1 MLEGMKEFYQQVQQD
16 AHAQQIDI
24 NGRPYTTKGVHAVK
38 EPEPD
43 CLTVTTLTGLVDFL
57 KTNVDKLDVPSL
69 LCHIEG
75 PTSVTLRSALKG
87 EFAQRFIHI
96 RAEADLPEMHFDQ
109 YLDGEDFNVWLQS
122 SFVDGEDASGN
133 QKGLVLRYSSNVKQ
147 TVEAGAEDD
156 GVTQVVSARV
166 GIASVENV
174 ILPNPVTLRPY
185 RTFTEVEQPSSS
197 FIFRAK
203 TGPRFALMEAD
214 GGAWRSTA
222 MKNIKAFLEFE
233 VKDLHVIA

>member
-24 NGRPYTTKGVHAVK
+24 NGRAYTTKDIQAVF
-38 EPEPD
+38 EPEPA
-43 CLTVTTLTGLVDFL
+43 CVTVTTLTGLVDYL

-69 LCHIEG
+69 LCHIES
-75 PTSVTLRSALKG
+75 PTKVTLRSALKG
-87 EFAQRFIHI
+87 TYAQRFAYT
-96 RAEADLPEMHFDQ
+96 RAQADLPEMHFDE

-122 SFVDGEDASGN
+122 SFVDGEDAAGN

-147 TVEAGAEDD
+147 TVEAGAADD
-156 GVTQVVSARV
+156 GVTQVVTARV
-166 GIASVENV
+166 GITAVENV
-174 ILPNPVTLRPY
+174 VLPNPVSLRPY

-214 GGAWRSTA
+214 GGAWRSQA

>member
-1 MLEGMKEFYQQVQQD
+1 MFGGMKEFYQQVQQD
-16 AHAQQIDI
+16 AHAQQINI
-24 NGRPYTTKGVHAVK
+24 NNRAYTTKDIQGVL

-43 CLTVTTLTGLVDFL
+43 CITVTTLTGLVDFL

-69 LCHIEG
+69 LCHIES
-75 PTSVTLRSALKG
+75 PTKVTLRSPLKG
-87 EFAQRFIHI
+87 AFIQRFAYIQ
-96 RAEADLPEMHFDQ
+96 AKADLPEMHFDQ

-122 SFVDGEDASGN
+122 SFVDGEDAAGN

-147 TVEAGAEDD
+147 TVESGAADD

-174 ILPNPVTLRPY
+174 VLPNPVSLRPY

-214 GGAWRSTA
+214 GGAWRSKA
-222 MKNIKAFLEFE
+222 MKNIKAFMESE